1 MDDALS
7 RTFFD
12 QYELRLCICNCRGI
26 NSKQERGAHMEE
38 EMNPSLMYFSGKNNL
53 TFCSISDPTK
63 SYSRS
68 FPDHWRKSKLSLR
81 TIQHGWFLWENNGD
95 FFFLWNPLN
104 LVEIMLPP
112 LNSNHTSFGKW
123 ILSSPPTTNDKICS
137 IFFISSC
144 CPSIFYY
151 QLGDKEW
158 TELCSYDD
166 IARALAMKGNA
177 PLRGICPIFEDP
189 VYSNGCLYA
198 RMRTSLWFI
207 IVVIEKLQPNGVSIN
222 FLYNSMIKHIPN
234 ITCSSEQV
242 ISNLIGSNNF
252 LFQIEVLHALDR
264 VIAVYVYKFD
274 CSQRVWK
281 KVENI
286 KDKVFFISSHDSA
299 FACQAINPETEG
311 GRIYI
316 ALKNCNFVY
325 IYNIED
331 KSLATSQQFS
341 YSSKT
346 ATRWFMLETRMT
358 DTLKEQKGKAP
369 EVRERE
375 GICDVVHSKATEDKA
390 YNGLSL
396 PLDVIE
402 MIAKR
407 INNVLDYLH
416 FRASNKLF
424 RLVAPPI
431 KWRSSSSMSMSRKF
445 DSY

>member
-1 MDDALS
+1 
-7 RTFFD
+7 
-12 QYELRLCICNCRGI
+12 
-26 NSKQERGAHMEE
+26 
-38 EMNPSLMYFSGKNNL
+38 
-53 TFCSISDPTK
+53 
-63 SYSRS
+63 
-68 FPDHWRKSKLSLR
+68 
-81 TIQHGWFLWENNGD
+81 
-95 FFFLWNPLN
+95 
-104 LVEIMLPP
+104 MLPP

-137 IFFISSC
+137 IFLISSC
-144 CPSIFYY
+144 CPSILYY
-151 QLGDKEW
+151 QLGDEEW

-274 CSQRVWK
+274 CFKRVWK

-286 KDKVFFISSHDSA
+286 KDKMFFISSHDSA

-346 ATRWFMLETRMT
+346 ATRWFMLETRYFSCF
-358 DTLKEQKGKAP
+358 DTF
-369 EVRERE
+369 
-375 GICDVVHSKATEDKA
+375 ISKI
-390 YNGLSL
+390 L
-396 PLDVIE
+396 
-402 MIAKR
+402 
-407 INNVLDYLH
+407 
-416 FRASNKLF
+416 
-424 RLVAPPI
+424 
-431 KWRSSSSMSMSRKF
+431 
-445 DSY
+445 